1 MTQFGISRACR
12 VLQVSRSVIYYQ
24 PIKDDKEVE
33 ECLLKKAK
41 DHPTEGFW
49 KAYGRLRLEG
59 YEWNHKRLHRV
70 YVKLKLPLRRKAKKR
85 LPARPKVNLEVPKE
99 LNHTWSIDFMQDR
112 LENGRKVRCFNVI
125 DDANREILHVE
136 IDYSLKSKRV
146 IWVLNHLMKRRK
158 AKPNRVRMDNGPEF
172 IAQIAK
178 EWSLARGIEFLYIQ
192 PGKPTQNAFIERFN
206 GSFRRGVLNAHIFES
221 LEQMWHKSEE
231 WVHDYNN
238 HRPHDSLKRLP
249 PVLYAEKFLSGGT
262 PRKKKDVSNEIS
274 LI

>member
-1 MTQFGISRACR
+1 MDVCA
-12 VLQVSRSVIYYQ
+12 
-24 PIKDDKEVE
+24 
-33 ECLLKKAK
+33 
-41 DHPTEGFW
+41 W
-49 KAYGRLRLEG
+49 EG
-59 YEWNHKRLHRV
+59 YEWNNKRLHRV

-99 LNHTWSIDFMQDR
+99 LNHTWTIDFMQDR
-112 LENGRKVRCFNVI
+112 LENGRKIRCFNVI
-125 DDANREILHVE
+125 DDANREILHEE

-206 GSFRRGVLNAHIFES
+206 GSFRRGVLGDHIFES

-249 PVLYAEKFLSGGT
+249 PVLYAENFFLGVS
-262 PRKKKDVSNEIS
+262 PERKSK
-274 LI
+274 